1 MLEPCPHGE
10 EGEVH
15 GGGGGEEGGARDEHP
30 RTGHHHTQAQPTNI
44 GSELAQNTTVK
55 INLGNIFNSQLLYY
69 FCSFTSHRAQIR
81 PNKNLRK

>member
-1 MLEPCPHGE
+1 MLEPGPHGE

-44 GSELAQNTTVK
+44 GSKLAQNTTVK
-55 INLGNIFNSQLLYY
+55 IYLENIYNSHLLYY
-69 FCSFTSHRAQIR
+69 LFQFFYLTQST
-81 PNKNLRK
+81 N